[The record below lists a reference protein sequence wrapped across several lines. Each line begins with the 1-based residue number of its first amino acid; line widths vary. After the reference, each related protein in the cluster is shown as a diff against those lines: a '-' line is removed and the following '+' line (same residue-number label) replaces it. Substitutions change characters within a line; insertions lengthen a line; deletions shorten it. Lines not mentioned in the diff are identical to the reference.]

1 MSSGSST
8 FSVPPGRLAPTRL
21 RQTGLMLA
29 GTLVLAAS
37 AQISIPMWPVPLTLE
52 LYAVLLVGAF
62 FGWRLGAA
70 TVAAWLLEGALGLPV
85 FAHGTGSVASFVGP
99 TAGYLFSFPLV
110 AAIAGLVAARGPRT
124 LRPLATFAILWFAGT
139 VCLLAGWAWLST
151 LVGAKAAWASGV
163 MPFLFGDGVKAALAT
178 ATLVAWRS
186 LKPSVSRRD

>member
-1 MSSGSST
+1 WFTPPQNGRHNTVPPRHAAPLRRHRPTCEDERFKEKPMSSGSST

-85 FAHGTGSVASFVGP
+85 FAHGTGSVASFVGD
-99 TAGYLFSFPLV
+99 
-110 AAIAGLVAARGPRT
+110 R
-124 LRPLATFAILWFAGT
+124 
-139 VCLLAGWAWLST
+139 
-151 LVGAKAAWASGV
+151 K
-163 MPFLFGDGVKAALAT
+163 
-178 ATLVAWRS
+178 
-186 LKPSVSRRD
+186 SV